1 MIYHFLKTS
10 LYLCSFILSSQAFLY
25 LKARTR
31 LDPLFR
37 FDLPISVQIRTE
49 IPVSAHPAAGETLL
63 QLMHQQAEGGT
74 LFRRPCICRASPAV
88 QTAFIADSD
97 TRRIESFCMC
107 PDAFDGTSEE
117 CCPVFA
123 DIVVI
128 TCSVESPS
136 SVQRLQIKGRQCPV
150 HPCCGTVDH
159 D

>member
-1 MIYHFLKTS
+1 MSNKMEIKNME
-10 LYLCSFILSSQAFLY
+10 LYYGDF
-25 LKARTR
+25 KAIKGIN
-31 LDPLFR
+31 LDIAPN
-37 FDLPISVQIRTE
+37 E
-49 IPVSAHPAAGETLL
+49 I
-63 QLMHQQAEGGT
+63 
-74 LFRRPCICRASPAV
+74 
-88 QTAFIADSD
+88 TAFIADSD